1 MNRAFRYGG
10 SFKVCPSC
18 GSNLDPGERCEC
30 EEKPGEAATSTPA
43 TAKIYN
49 NSISKEEAFVNGAG
63 Q

>member
-1 MNRAFRYGG
+1 M
-10 SFKVCPSC
+10 CPSC